1 MKRRFFGPVLL
12 AGVLLGA
19 APALAAELVMF
30 ERAGCVWCER
40 WNAEVGGAYD
50 KTNEGRRAALRRVD
64 LAKGVP
70 PDLSEVGKVVFTPT
84 FVLVDNGKEIGR
96 IEGYADEAFFYG
108 YLNGLISKLGATA
121 TH

>member
-50 KTNEGRRAALRRVD
+50 KTNEGRRAALRR
-64 LAKGVP
+64 AAMETTRWWGV
-70 PDLSEVGKVVFTPT
+70 T
-84 FVLVDNGKEIGR
+84 
-96 IEGYADEAFFYG
+96 
-108 YLNGLISKLGATA
+108 
-121 TH
+121 